1 MKYNEEVA
9 YNLGLSLE
17 DIYVLEK
24 IENNIRDTNLSKDGN
39 NGEFSFNQVDL
50 FKMCKFVFSCIFFKE
65 LIHPRISYKF
75 HTHRVNFTTI

>member
-39 NGEFSFNQVDL
+39 NGEFSFNQVD
-50 FKMCKFVFSCIFFKE
+50 
-65 LIHPRISYKF
+65 
-75 HTHRVNFTTI
+75 